1 MWRLLVFKAQDP
13 NVEWCTKVAAAIQN
27 AIQCYH
33 VNYDEKK
40 STTTQTSL
48 DHFFKRVDR
57 IESNKE
63 PEPVSSTSGMSEI
76 VVCLRLLLLTVL
88 QLHHLSPPL
97 LPPVSSSSCL
107 FTGCQPLDARCCT
120 MLLLFKVL
128 YCKIKNVFFIFCVC
142 FLCIICVKSMINL
155 LQYSTTYST
164 VIVGYPG

>member
-1 MWRLLVFKAQDP
+1 MRRLLVFKAQDL

-33 VNYDEKK
+33 VNHDEKK

-48 DHFFKRVDR
+48 DHFFNRVDR

-76 VVCLRLLLLTVL
+76 VVCLHLLLLTIL
-88 QLHHLSPPL
+88 QLYHLSPPL

-107 FTGCQPLDARCCT
+107 FTGCQPLYASCCT
-120 MLLLFKVL
+120 ILLLFKVL

-142 FLCIICVKSMINL
+142 FICIICVKSSSNL
-155 LQYSTTYST
+155 LQYST
-164 VIVGYPG
+164 I